1 MAREEITADKFTC
14 GGCNATA
21 IVEKGT
27 RPEGYHGKVE
37 LATVKGETGGEWFAC
52 RKSCIRA
59 AVLKVTGDGKGPNEP
74 EDEQESPV
82 ADSTVKDSV

>member
-14 GGCNATA
+14 GGCKATA

-27 RPEGYHGKVE
+27 RPEGYHGRVE

-52 RKSCIRA
+52 RKTCIRP
-59 AVLKVTGDGKGPNEP
+59 AVLAVTGDGKGPNEP
-74 EDEQESPV
+74 EDEPENSIS
-82 ADSTVKDSV
+82 DSTERTAI